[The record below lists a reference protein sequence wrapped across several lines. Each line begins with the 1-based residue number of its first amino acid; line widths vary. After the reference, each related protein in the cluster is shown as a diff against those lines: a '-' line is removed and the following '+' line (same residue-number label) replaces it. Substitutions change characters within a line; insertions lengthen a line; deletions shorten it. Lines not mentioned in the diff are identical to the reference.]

1 MTCLDLDGCWRSSV
15 TNQDSKVERVRI
27 KSAVSQHNR
36 VYGSGRRGGLVV
48 MLGAV
53 TNLRVKLTFPEQLIK
68 QPLMGRLV
76 REFDVLPNIRRANI
90 EDDVGWIVCELAG
103 ERESVEKALS
113 WLVEAGVAVDRLG
126 DVVES

>member
-1 MTCLDLDGCWRSSV
+1 
-15 TNQDSKVERVRI
+15 
-27 KSAVSQHNR
+27 
-36 VYGSGRRGGLVV
+36 

-53 TNLRVKLTFPEQLIK
+53 TNVRVKLTFPEQLIK

-103 ERESVEKALS
+103 ERESVERALS